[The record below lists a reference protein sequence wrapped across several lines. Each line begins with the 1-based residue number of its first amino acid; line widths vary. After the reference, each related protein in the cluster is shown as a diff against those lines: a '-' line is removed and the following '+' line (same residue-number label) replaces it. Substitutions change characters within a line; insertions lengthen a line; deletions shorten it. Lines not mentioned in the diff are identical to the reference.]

1 MNGVTILYTELV
13 EATYGPGW
21 DFWGVLLGLLGVMCL
36 VITLVFVDRLHVGV
50 IALLGIGMVL
60 LVPGSL
66 MRLTNSAV
74 EVPEHYEY
82 KVLIDDSVSLAELNE
97 KYEIINREGAIYTI
111 VEKETE

>member
-21 DFWGVLLGLLGVMCL
+21 DFWGALLGLLGVMCL
-36 VITLVFVDRLHVGV
+36 VIACVFAARLHVGV
-50 IALLGIGMVL
+50 IALLGACVL
-60 LVPGSL
+60 FLGTSSL
-66 MRLTNSAV
+66 IRLTNSVV

-82 KVLIDDSVSLAELNE
+82 KVLIDDSVSPTEFNE

-111 VEKETE
+111 VERGS